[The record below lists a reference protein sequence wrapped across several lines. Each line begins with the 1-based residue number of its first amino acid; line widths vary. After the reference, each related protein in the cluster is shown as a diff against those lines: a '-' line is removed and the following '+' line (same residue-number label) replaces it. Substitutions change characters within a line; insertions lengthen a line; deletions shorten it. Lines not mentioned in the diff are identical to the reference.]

1 MLCQDNFKFV
11 YHQPCILVM
20 ERERNILLLVIILEL
35 LNYLV
40 PLTHF
45 MTTQNSLGSHK
56 TKPFSIPL
64 NQSFLSIN
72 IRTFSKKK
80 RKKKHTNDKKL

>member
-1 MLCQDNFKFV
+1 MLIELK
-11 YHQPCILVM
+11 ILVFIYHYF
-20 ERERNILLLVIILEL
+20 RT
-35 LNYLV
+35 

-45 MTTQNSLGSHK
+45 MTIQNSLGSHK

-72 IRTFSKKK
+72 IRTFSEEKKNERQK
-80 RKKKHTNDKKL
+80 ALKN